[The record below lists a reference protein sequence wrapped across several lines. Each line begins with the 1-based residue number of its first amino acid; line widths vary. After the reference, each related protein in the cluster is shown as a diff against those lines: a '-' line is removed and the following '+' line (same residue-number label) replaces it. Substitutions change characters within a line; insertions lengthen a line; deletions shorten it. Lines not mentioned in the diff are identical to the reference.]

1 MEEVEE
7 ASQGA
12 TQHPQHDLYH
22 LEGDEEPE
30 DVAPRLLGPGA
41 TSGVNSWNHER
52 ERGGGQGEGEQP
64 TLGQAEGEGGSG
76 LHFVGL

>member
-52 ERGGGQGEGEQP
+52 ERGGDRGRGSSPHWVRQRERVAQGS
-64 TLGQAEGEGGSG
+64 TS
-76 LHFVGL
+76 